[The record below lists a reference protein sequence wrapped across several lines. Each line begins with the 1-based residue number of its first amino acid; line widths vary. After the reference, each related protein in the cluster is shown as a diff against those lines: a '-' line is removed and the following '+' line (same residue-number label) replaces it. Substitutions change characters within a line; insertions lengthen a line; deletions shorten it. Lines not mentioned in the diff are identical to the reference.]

1 VALFLVPFWNMMS
14 FYEKK
19 PIGVSANMKKSVLI
33 LLILCFTKSYTVF
46 GQAENPTKNS
56 YRKAFS
62 VVAASFEAMGGAAN
76 FNKIED
82 ISFTLAG
89 NIYARNQSWQSFTA
103 FDKFPI
109 ETKAILDLKK
119 ERVSWEQKNSLPGGL
134 FFANRNVASRAEAG
148 FNLNLERK
156 NHTVTAA
163 NAPVLGLVSRLI
175 SPYFLKKLLEQKA
188 SLRYVGEANF
198 NGKKHDLVSVVWNNQ
213 VFTLYFDAATKFL
226 SKHETVLSDTAVGDD
241 FGEFVT
247 ADYQNFE
254 GVMLPTKY
262 QQWQSG
268 KLIRESNFTDYKFNQ
283 KPDESLFKLP
293 ADYPLFANTPF
304 AIKKL
309 AENIFLADGAAGG
322 GYRVLFVGLKDGIL
336 VVDAP
341 GNSQV
346 STQIIGEIKK
356 AIPNKPIKYLVLTHF
371 HGDHTGG
378 TRPYIAE
385 GAKIITTAKNR
396 SFFEQMAKAEFTI
409 TPDVLSNAPKIP
421 DFMFVE
427 DAHKFEDEQPVV
439 IRNIKSVHAE
449 DMYLVYLPKEKLFF
463 QSDLYNWGNNA
474 VTDSTVDMVGKIA
487 KFNWEVET
495 MISSH
500 GGIVPYKQV
509 LDEVKEFKAKK

>member
-1 VALFLVPFWNMMS
+1 MI
-14 FYEKK
+14 KK
-19 PIGVSANMKKSVLI
+19 TCFGLMLT
-33 LLILCFTKSYTVF
+33 LLAGAQVVIAQDDNETRK
-46 GQAENPTKNS
+46 S
-56 YRKAFS
+56 YRKAVA
-62 VVAASFEAMGGAAN
+62 VVSASYSAMGGAAN
-76 FNKIED
+76 LGKIED
-82 ISFTLAG
+82 VSFTLAG
-89 NIYARNQSWQSFTA
+89 TLHARNQSWQSTTA
-103 FDKFPI
+103 FDRFPI
-109 ETKAILDLKK
+109 ETKVLLDLRR
-119 ERVSWEQKNSLPGGL
+119 ERVSWEQKNTLPGGL

-156 NHTVTAA
+156 NHAATPA
-163 NAPVLGLVSRLI
+163 NAPILGLASRLI
-175 SPYFLKKLLEQKA
+175 SPFFLKKLLEQKA
-188 SLRYVGEANF
+188 NLRYLGEATF
-198 NGKKHDLVSVVWNNQ
+198 NGKRHDLVSVVWNNQ
-213 VFTLYFDAATKFL
+213 VFTLYFDSGTKLL
-226 SKHETVLSDTAVGDD
+226 SKHETVLSDTSVGDD
-241 FGEFVT
+241 YGEFIT
-247 ADYQNFE
+247 ANYQSFE

-268 KLIRESNFTDYKFNQ
+268 KLVRESSFTDYKFNQ

-293 ADYPLFANTPF
+293 ADYLLAPNTPF

-309 AENIFLADGAAGG
+309 AENVFLADGVAGG

-396 SFFEQMAKAEFTI
+396 SFFEHMAKAEFTI
-409 TPDVLSNAPKIP
+409 SPDVLSSSPKMP

-427 DAHKFEDEQPVV
+427 DSQKFEDEITVV

-474 VTDSTVDMVGKIA
+474 VTDSTVDMVEKIT

-509 LDEVKEFKAKK
+509 LEEMKGYKK